1 MDTGGVPGAQA
12 VAGRL
17 EREFREVEAAIALV
31 RAGAAAVVSL
41 TGLRFGEAIFQRL
54 RATGGDA
61 GVVLEPTWW
70 PADEGCDVVVRAAR
84 G

>member
-1 MDTGGVPGAQA
+1 MDARSTPGTD
-12 VAGRL
+12 AGASRL
-17 EREFREVEAAIALV
+17 ERELQEVEAAIALV

-41 TGLRFGEAIFQRL
+41 TGLRFGEAILGRL

-61 GVVLEPTWW
+61 GVALEPKWW
-70 PADEGCDVVVRAAR
+70 PADEGCDIIVRAAH